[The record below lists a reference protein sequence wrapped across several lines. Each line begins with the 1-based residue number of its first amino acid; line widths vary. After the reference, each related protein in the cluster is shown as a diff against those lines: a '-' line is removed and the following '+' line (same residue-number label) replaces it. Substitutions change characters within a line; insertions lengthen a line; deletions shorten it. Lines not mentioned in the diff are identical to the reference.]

1 MNDHAGAVTAAQS
14 GQGRVGRNAGVIAC
28 REEKVRKVKKN
39 DTFRLTARIVMINDI
54 LQSCAFFLSFSYF
67 SYLDA
72 PVERSQRPGSPNTRL
87 PVCVKRN
94 VK

>member
-28 REEKVRKVKKN
+28 REEKREKWRKM
-39 DTFRLTARIVMINDI
+39 TRLDLAWIVMINDI

-72 PVERSQRPGSPNTRL
+72 PVEHSQRPGSPNTRS